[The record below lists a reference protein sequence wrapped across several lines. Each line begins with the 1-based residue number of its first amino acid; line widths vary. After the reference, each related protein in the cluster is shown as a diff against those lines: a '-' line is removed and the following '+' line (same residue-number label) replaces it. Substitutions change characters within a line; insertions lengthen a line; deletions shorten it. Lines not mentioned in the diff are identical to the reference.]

1 MSIRVGIVGISGFGG
16 GEAMRLVASHPSFE
30 LVYAAGEGSAG
41 SRLVDRFPG
50 VPAKLAE
57 LVIEKWDPAT
67 LPKLDVLFASLPT
80 GASAEALARVP
91 KDVKIVDIGGD
102 HRYVEGWAYGL
113 ADVWPAQ
120 IEGQTRVANP
130 GCYPAATLTALAPLL
145 ANKLIEPGNIVID
158 AKTGISGAGR
168 GGADSKFGYA
178 ESNEN
183 LVPYGLLKHVHMP
196 EMAKTIERLSGGSA
210 AGLVFTPHLV
220 PMTRGVLA
228 TIYCRGRATTGP
240 VPGRGPALLRRA
252 GVRPRD
258 RQAAADQMGDRLE
271 PRVRQLCGRSGAQPG
286 DRDGRGRQS
295 RQGSGRPGGAECE
308 PDLRPARNR
317 GAGGRTCLAM
327 RSAAVRRGDR
337 VRAAVE
343 PEDGRAATKAQRR
356 RHLRI
361 DCTSVAKHT

>member
-1 MSIRVGIVGISGFGG
+1 MRIRVGIVGISGFGG

-30 LVYAAGEGSAG
+30 LIYAAGEGSAG

-50 VPAKLAE
+50 VPARLAE
-57 LVIEKWDPAT
+57 LVIEKWDPVT

-120 IEGQTRVANP
+120 IEGQIRVANP
-130 GCYPAATLTALAPLL
+130 GCFPAATLNALAPLL
-145 ANKLIEPGNIVID
+145 VNKLIEPGNIVID
-158 AKTGISGAGR
+158 VKTGISGAGR
-168 GGADSKFGYA
+168 GGRDSKFGYA

-183 LVPYGLLKHVHMP
+183 LLPYGLLKHVHMP
-196 EMAKTIERLSGGSA
+196 EIAKTIERLSGGSA

-228 TIYCRGRATTGP
+228 TMYCRGRATTGQCLDAARGFYA
-240 VPGRGPALLRRA
+240 GRAF
-252 GVRPRD
+252 VRVD
-258 RQAAADQMGDRLE
+258 RQAAADQMGYRLE
-271 PRVRQLCGRSGAQPG
+271 PRVRQLCGRSRAQLG

-295 RQGSGRPGGAECE
+295 RQGSGWSGGAECE
-308 PDLRPARNR
+308 PDLRPGRNR
-317 GAGGRTCLAM
+317 RAGRRTCLA
-327 RSAAVRRGDR
+327 VR
-337 VRAAVE
+337 
-343 PEDGRAATKAQRR
+343 P
-356 RHLRI
+356 
-361 DCTSVAKHT
+361 